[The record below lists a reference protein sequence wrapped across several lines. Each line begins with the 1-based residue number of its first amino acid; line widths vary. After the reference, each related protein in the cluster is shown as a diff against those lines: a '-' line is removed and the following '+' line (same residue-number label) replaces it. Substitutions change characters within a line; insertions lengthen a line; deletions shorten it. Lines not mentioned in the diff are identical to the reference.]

1 MTTLHE
7 RLSVVPKL
15 QVNGSNYQT
24 WFVMVQEALGET
36 LGQTI
41 NLVEPDLILTDKEDT
56 LLKTA
61 ILATVDDRIKVGIV
75 ECPSGME
82 AIQMI
87 ADTFTLRSRTS
98 HITTVKELLEN
109 KFNHF
114 DRAADLDTHFRKI
127 ENGVKHLVRSGFA
140 ITEASL
146 IGLLFHLSL
155 PNLELYPFV
164 NVSRKIDMRM
174 DRGDYELKNEE
185 LLTLAKNELA
195 LFRHQRRN
203 LGGDTK
209 RPDSSDT
216 KPTDGNRPSNQ
227 FDPSLA
233 RYAYRSP
240 DDQTSLKRKSR
251 SCSTDLSAR
260 KAIPSPN
267 EASTKKKI
275 ANVEATSGEAKPFA
289 PHGLNISEQ
298 TETVQQTGTKAQLS
312 TPNATLFDRVTK
324 IFPATNEPK
333 LPTSNESKDTEDAA
347 IPPETSTIKPPAVN
361 KPDLRKEIKFAHATR
376 PEANESHTRAPKPIH
391 NEIDHG
397 DSDISQCKPSQVKF
411 RSTKTDSSSRE
422 GLPTPNKSDTGKDN
436 KVVEPTSQLKISPTS
451 ERNATST
458 MRDIHEFDVPGSRS
472 KPCEQKLGSAPAD
485 LSGREALRS
494 TPKQPI
500 SGKQTDI
507 ADLKI
512 PAKQSPATLEQT
524 ATGSTID
531 HDESDDDKP
540 KSKRSRLEECV
551 DQKSSETPASSTPT
565 QDHPSIFL
573 NDAAP
578 LSEMYTW
585 CMTPRLADM
594 MWEHARDTCN
604 IIYSRMASVPALR
617 PPKRTVLFRTV
628 GVPVT
633 DWIVYVS
640 KYVPAIFE
648 LPNDTIFKH
657 PYIDQEILK
666 SAIDSPEA
674 TMATTAETRLLR
686 LARSFQGVRQ
696 SVRNAAG
703 HTIYQAVVY
712 AASPEEYSTI
722 YNGQNLSQFDD
733 FHLKVNSIIAAYAF
747 LSNQSRRSQTRG
759 AFNQQAYAPLV
770 FFLVSGLQ
778 GVFFGPTHSPTCPPA
793 GAALLLHLDKFASQG
808 REPIWVRAELLITS
822 KMREISISSS
832 SDHTINKAELARS
845 LAQDFLTTWGRR
857 TDKGLPWILPSGI
870 PNPSCPSCNLK
881 HVFRD

>member
-397 DSDISQCKPSQVKF
+397 DSDISQSSQVKF

-451 ERNATST
+451 EKMRLALCEIYRNLMCLAL
-458 MRDIHEFDVPGSRS
+458 G
-472 KPCEQKLGSAPAD
+472 QNKLGSAPAD

-733 FHLKVNSIIAAYAF
+733 FHLK
-747 LSNQSRRSQTRG
+747 
-759 AFNQQAYAPLV
+759 
-770 FFLVSGLQ
+770 
-778 GVFFGPTHSPTCPPA
+778 
-793 GAALLLHLDKFASQG
+793 FASQG